1 MTYWELLRAGAYGR
15 SRFEPVSPTDYERIA
30 HIVRSGRASDY
41 FRIGDQIITTYT
53 DTSGN
58 EYEMPWNV
66 ADFREVT
73 TESGIVLPGMIL
85 QSHYATV
92 ESIQFDAPEPDRPA
106 EEDYSGQIKQYGWN
120 RYANSGQR
128 QWLNSAA
135 GVGEWWTAQ
144 NDYDVAP
151 SQLGTVNGFMR
162 GLPAAFLTM
171 LKPVKVET
179 VRNYRDPDT
188 AQESGTYEY
197 DTTYDTFWIPSR
209 EEDYIAPNEPN
220 HKEGTA
226 WQYWV
231 NTLTAPALEKGESLP
246 QQTYSSAEVTH
257 ALLAHRYFSLDN
269 HSSAVAVRLRS
280 CTRTYS
286 YHTWA
291 VYSAGHVHGYSA
303 YASYR
308 CAPACAIC

>member
-188 AQESGTYEY
+188 AQASGTYEY

-246 QQTYSSAEVTH
+246 QQIYSSEEVTH

-280 CTRTYS
+280 CNRS
-286 YHTWA
+286 NSSNTWY
-291 VYSAGHVHGYSA
+291 VYSAGTVYASYA
-303 YASYR
+303 YISYR